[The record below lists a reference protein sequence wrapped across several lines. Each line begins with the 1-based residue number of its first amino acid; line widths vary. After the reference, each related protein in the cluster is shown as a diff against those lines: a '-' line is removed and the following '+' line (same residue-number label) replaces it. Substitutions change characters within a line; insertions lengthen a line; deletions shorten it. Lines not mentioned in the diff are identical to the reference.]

1 MNKKVSL
8 GAAITFMVVVA
19 GITFCITMM
28 VALNHFNTK
37 VYNVKSREEMYKK
50 IADVDRETRQNF
62 SGVIDEE
69 VLLDSLSAGYIK
81 GIGDKYSYYLTK
93 NQYEQRL
100 RDLSGKYVGI
110 GITSAKDESGYL
122 KVKKVLKDSAADKS
136 GIQVGDHIVSIANT
150 DLKAVSNENSQRL
163 LKGEVGTKV
172 NVVYRRNGVDETI
185 EIIRTD
191 ISIPSVELSMNDT
204 NAIIK
209 ISTFDDLTYTQ
220 FNTAID
226 KAVKQNATAII
237 FDLRNCTGD
246 SLNSAKAMLNVLLP
260 SGEMGKIIDNHGKE
274 TPVGSSDKFE
284 INLPMATI
292 INNKT
297 MGSAEFFAATLRDF
311 KKSNSIGAL
320 SYGKG
325 LMQTLFKLTDGSAV
339 NITTSQIFPPSNEPI
354 EGVGIKPDYEV
365 KLSTEQEQR
374 FDELTPEED
383 SQLQKAIEVVNSK
396 KPKKQ

>member
-93 NQYEQRL
+93 NQYEQKL

-122 KVKKVLKDSAADKS
+122 KVKKVLKDSAAAKS

-150 DLKAVSNENSQRL
+150 DLKAVSNDNSQRL

-172 NVVYRRNGVDETI
+172 NIVYRRNGVDETV

-220 FNTAID
+220 FNTVID
-226 KAVKQNATAII
+226 KAIKDNATSLI

-260 SGEMGKIIDNHGKE
+260 FGEMGKIIDNNGKE
-274 TPVGSSDKFE
+274 VSVGLSDKFE

-292 INNKT
+292 TNSKT

-311 KKSNSIGAL
+311 KKSNSVGTL

-325 LMQTLFKLTDGSAV
+325 LMQTLIKLTDGSAV
-339 NITTSQIFPPSNEPI
+339 NITTSQIFPPSNQPI
-354 EGVGIKPDYEV
+354 EGVGVKPDYEV

-396 KPKKQ
+396 KTKK